1 MIYTNTPQVVS
12 EGIKKHLLK
21 KHLVC
26 NLQYDEGHKFVMR
39 FSFMPSLLW
48 QSLWCIY

>member
-26 NLQYDEGHKFVMR
+26 NQNMMR
-39 FSFMPSLLW
+39 DTSVL
-48 QSLWCIY
+48 